1 MAQARLDMPARTVQL
16 ADGTRILENRL
27 RSRNEEHLYNTSWK
41 ISRFGSLV
49 LRDVKL
55 LFCSNQGYSHV
66 GEGAHDGIECFA
78 ELLLHDAWAK
88 RLMEEFLDHYVYEQ
102 VRLHVRM
109 LSMSK

>member
-1 MAQARLDMPARTVQL
+1 MAQARLNMPARTVQL
-16 ADGTRILENRL
+16 ADGTRISENML
-27 RSRNEEHLYNTSWK
+27 RSRNEEDLYNTRWQ

-55 LFCSNQGYSHV
+55 RFYSNQGYSHV
-66 GEGAHDGIECFA
+66 GEGGHERIERFA

-88 RLMEEFLDHYVYEQ
+88 RLMEEFLDPYVYEQ

-109 LSMSK
+109 LSKSK